1 MLQQNNNN
9 NYPCL
14 SMSGYPQEMLQRCS
28 RASLPF
34 PSRVDLALADL
45 PLIRGLRAWALCS
58 KNRRKAS
65 GLLGGG
71 KAPTAP
77 PLGRGTL
84 TSCPRP
90 ADVHLSGYG
99 LPLGLDA
106 RQGGI
111 GALVTVATLKTS
123 EGSGKTQT
131 QCLFL
136 RTEKGSCLYSTAKPS
151 YGASPSMVG
160 EWLRG
165 KRGGG
170 EGGGTEPPPVEA
182 GANRV
187 RVRSGRRWRK
197 SGITAGRERNAVSRE
212 RQQRTCK
219 KVELSVEVKQEERDK
234 RGPDSKKIPSPQ
246 PDNSVTRCCN
256 NVSPET
262 CTRNNSWDEH
272 EGGGSPARRAA
283 CELNFEEKAARRES
297 QRNDEEGGDSNAVLD
312 ASNPDQESNCTH
324 RNFNSSSDVDGD
336 QEIKRDKRLE
346 ELNTQTSYMQDD
358 FTKRDE
364 DAKTD
369 VSRKHVSS
377 SDFMMALNDRKPEN
391 ERKQDTKQEPEKEME
406 RPSVVLPT
414 RTKESSIPVEGTI
427 CCTDQDTNR
436 VYSKQESNQNQLEV
450 ELGPEAEHKVG
461 VVEIPNIS
469 SLQPHEPNITADE
482 SNTVRE
488 ETRELHIFLKREE
501 NNSLQEE
508 KRVLCLPVSQRALPI
523 CENLKGRIGKLE
535 DECTCS
541 KLDDGNS
548 DEEEQRSGASG
559 DDWSL
564 QSCREKAGDTT
575 TCVETNGQ
583 KHTLVSNG
591 ADPPTSNPAPSLP
604 PLASM
609 VTGLPFLE
617 VEEEKGEAVGV
628 APGHEG
634 GSHKQKRSQRGELE
648 VKAEEVRG
656 STVATEQGRKEEEE
670 EDEFGVFM
678 QAEEEPAWSE
688 GVNMSTSVPCGSR
701 GSTAAPGKH
710 AITGDDTWTAF
721 PQDPTDESGDV
732 GEQWWL
738 ASAVE
743 ARRDGP
749 PTHYS
754 LATVF
759 TESFPPLPSFSPDDP
774 CDLEGVPTLMQLLRG
789 KARQDQGLLD
799 SFHDLNKMIGQSH
812 KRSKSASQNLL
823 LKTLRLQQPLPES
836 GPTSWTTNRR
846 LSPGLSSANQHAA
859 AKRRLSYDYNRN
871 IVE

>member
-1 MLQQNNNN
+1 MR
-9 NYPCL
+9 
-14 SMSGYPQEMLQRCS
+14 SGRRSQRRVLFCSLRDGTGLKAGFTDSVASVVQADWNDVVALIPVQDAPQASSKCS

-136 RTEKGSCLYSTAKPS
+136 RTEKGSCLYSTSKPS

-170 EGGGTEPPPVEA
+170 EGGDTEPPPVEA
-182 GANRV
+182 GPNRV

-212 RQQRTCK
+212 RQQRSCT
-219 KVELSVEVKQEERDK
+219 KVELSVEVKQEERNK

-246 PDNSVTRCCN
+246 PDNSVARCCN
-256 NVSPET
+256 NVSPKT

-283 CELNFEEKAARRES
+283 CELNLEEKAAWRES
-297 QRNDEEGGDSNAVLD
+297 QRDDEEGGDSNAVLD

-346 ELNTQTSYMQDD
+346 D
-358 FTKRDE
+358 
-364 DAKTD
+364 
-369 VSRKHVSS
+369 
-377 SDFMMALNDRKPEN
+377 
-391 ERKQDTKQEPEKEME
+391 
-406 RPSVVLPT
+406 
-414 RTKESSIPVEGTI
+414 
-427 CCTDQDTNR
+427 
-436 VYSKQESNQNQLEV
+436 
-450 ELGPEAEHKVG
+450 
-461 VVEIPNIS
+461 
-469 SLQPHEPNITADE
+469 LQPHEPNITADE
-482 SNTVRE
+482 SNTVSE

-508 KRVLCLPVSQRALPI
+508 KRVLYLPVSQRALSI

-548 DEEEQRSGASG
+548 DEEQQRCGASG

-564 QSCREKAGDTT
+564 QSCREKEGDTT

-617 VEEEKGEAVGV
+617 VEEEEKGEAVGV

-634 GSHKQKRSQRGELE
+634 GSHKQKRSQRGEPE

-656 STVATEQGRKEEEE
+656 STVATEEGRKEEEEEEE

-688 GVNMSTSVPCGSR
+688 GVNMSTSVPSGSR
-701 GSTAAPGKH
+701 GSIGESQLWYFIILTLSNLFSSSGCSLGAPFC
-710 AITGDDTWTAF
+710 F
-721 PQDPTDESGDV
+721 PST
-732 GEQWWL
+732 
-738 ASAVE
+738 
-743 ARRDGP
+743 
-749 PTHYS
+749 
-754 LATVF
+754 
-759 TESFPPLPSFSPDDP
+759 
-774 CDLEGVPTLMQLLRG
+774 
-789 KARQDQGLLD
+789 
-799 SFHDLNKMIGQSH
+799 
-812 KRSKSASQNLL
+812 
-823 LKTLRLQQPLPES
+823 
-836 GPTSWTTNRR
+836 
-846 LSPGLSSANQHAA
+846 
-859 AKRRLSYDYNRN
+859 
-871 IVE
+871 